1 MEWNL
6 RGETKTG
13 IANFS
18 NFTKPKNKNKKVH
31 YKSIVARERHTAPQ
45 QQRTHARLV
54 EVDIDLL
61 AAQPVVTVQSERC
74 WIGMGGKSFVCL
86 LSSARRVAAAE
97 WAGKLI
103 GIATNNT
110 PDEHLLKKNV
120 KNAAGGGPDG
130 YIATLQLEMMKRGG
144 KKGTRGKIEVFIR
157 KVRKVVEGGI
167 EVFFS
172 LLFFSA
178 SVCTG

>member
-1 MEWNL
+1 M
-6 RGETKTG
+6 GKPKPG

-18 NFTKPKNKNKKVH
+18 NFTNPKNKEKKVH

-45 QQRTHARLV
+45 QRANACQV

-74 WIGMGGKSFVCL
+74 WIGMNGGKSFVCL
-86 LSSARRVAAAE
+86 LSSARRGAAAE

-120 KNAAGGGPDG
+120 KNAAGGEPDG
-130 YIATLQLEMMKRGG
+130 YIATLQFQVMKRG
-144 KKGTRGKIEVFIR
+144 R
-157 KVRKVVEGGI
+157 
-167 EVFFS
+167 
-172 LLFFSA
+172 
-178 SVCTG
+178 